1 MTGTWSINVRPDSE
15 RLTLIN
21 ANHRT
26 HWSRRADL
34 ARQWRANGWNT
45 TQHIPRLDKAHITIE
60 FAWPDNRHRDV
71 GNLAPTAKAW
81 VDGAV
86 NGPFKGHRF
95 GPGLLP
101 DDDDQHLVGPD
112 LRRGPRTHREPLI
125 FITIMELT

>member
-1 MTGTWSINVRPDSE
+1 M
-15 RLTLIN
+15 
-21 ANHRT
+21 
-26 HWSRRADL
+26 
-34 ARQWRANGWNT
+34 ARQRMEHHPT
-45 TQHIPRLDKAHITIE
+45 HTPPRQS
-60 FAWPDNRHRDV
+60 
-71 GNLAPTAKAW
+71 LAPTAKAW